1 MSWELGWFDGH
12 DGHVAV
18 LPVLEDEHSSYR
30 GREFLGLYPY
40 IQVDE
45 DGTLKVVKPYATN
58 QRGVS
63 LFEAPNTQSF
73 DLWKRSGLPFMRP
86 REIEHW

>member
-1 MSWELGWFDGH
+1 
-12 DGHVAV
+12 
-18 LPVLEDEHSSYR
+18 
-30 GREFLGLYPY
+30 
-40 IQVDE
+40 
-45 DGTLKVVKPYATN
+45 
-58 QRGVS
+58 VS